1 MENVMSSAESR
12 LKMDH
17 TIQLSGAAGVLE
29 PTGSESRQKR
39 NTITP
44 SQAESLLSAE
54 KRTLE
59 MMANG
64 ASLPEVLN
72 DLCAAIDA
80 HSQTGASMVCLMD
93 PDGKQLIPAAG
104 PHVPTAFTTAITP
117 WPIGPNRGS
126 CGTAAF
132 MKQRVIISDIS
143 NDRRWPDEARD
154 LALNHRFCAAWSEPL
169 ISKDGEVLGTFCV
182 SYAEPRI
189 PNNQDLELI
198 EAASHIA
205 LIAIELERSHLAL
218 KNALIEIKDSEN
230 RLRTI
235 IDTIP
240 ALAWSARPDGSAEFF
255 NRRWLDYAGLSA
267 EEASDWGWTVALHSE
282 DRDRLMDYWRQLLAS
297 GEAGESEARL
307 RRFDGEYRWFL
318 FRAGPLRNDSGKI
331 VQWYGTNTDVE
342 ERKRAEEA
350 LRSNE
355 QSLRLIVDT
364 IPGLVSTVNAA
375 GEVELINRQL
385 LEYFGKATEE
395 LKNWATSDTIHPDDL
410 PRMIDAWRRAFE
422 GGQPLD
428 LEIRSRRV
436 DGVYRWFNLR
446 SRPQRDA
453 EGRIVRWFSLGTD
466 IDERKRAEDE
476 LEKAFDE
483 IKRLKD
489 SLHDE
494 NIVLREQIDQVFMF
508 EEIVGTS
515 PALKTVLSSIVKVAP
530 TDSTVLITGETGTGK
545 ELIARAIH
553 KGSRRAGQG
562 FITVNCAAIPSSLI
576 ASELFGHE
584 KGAFTGAL
592 LRRQGRF
599 ELAHSGTIFLDE
611 IGELPAETQIALLR
625 VLQERQFE
633 RVGGSRAIATDVR
646 IIAATN
652 RDLPVA
658 IASGT
663 FRADLF
669 YRLNVFPIDMPT
681 LRQRKE
687 DIPMLVEYFVKRYA
701 EKARKQISKIDKNTL
716 KLCESYHW
724 PGNIRELQNI
734 IERSVILCTGDT
746 FCVDEAWLSSPEKP
760 RLDSSGPLTQ
770 NVQNYEK
777 ELIEAALAESNGK
790 IAGPNGAA
798 AKLGIPPSTLHLKIK
813 QLNIKTNTIR

>member
-1 MENVMSSAESR
+1 MSSAESR

-687 DIPMLVEYFVKRYA
+687 DIPMLVGYFVKRYA